1 MPDPLGVGLL
11 HGGLLHVFAFGEDL
25 FHSCYVVSTNCWQ
38 ANIAPERPAWRWR
51 QNGKKPSKEE
61 KDIIQKC
68 LHYFVLVFLQIIYYY
83 IFLQE
88 KTLTTGKWKL
98 HRWQCPSRFPLSE
111 WKCHVQHWR
120 QSWAQTWS
128 RPAWLSGRRSISSA
142 EYAALRGHPNGKRF
156 YQYVV
161 WRKKL
166 FFQKSTTFQLQ
177 GNFFNVTVTIKE
189 DIFQQLVK
197 TIEMIITDTANST
210 ASTTT
215 HNILNNSKVEYSKRI
230 KLIKAC

>member
-38 ANIAPERPAWRWR
+38 ANIAPERPAWRWM
-51 QNGKKPSKEE
+51 QDGDKPRREE
-61 KDIIQKC
+61 KDILSIIKKC
-68 LHYFVLVFLQIIYYY
+68 HLFY
-83 IFLQE
+83 ISFHHLLLDFSPKKKK

-98 HRWQCPSRFPLSE
+98 HRWQCPSTSPLSE

-142 EYAALRGHPNGKRF
+142 EYAALRGHPNGKRWKTQHSS
-156 YQYVV
+156 YKVISY
-161 WRKKL
+161 
-166 FFQKSTTFQLQ
+166 
-177 GNFFNVTVTIKE
+177 FNVTVTIKE
-189 DIFQQLVK
+189 DIFQQFG
-197 TIEMIITDTANST
+197 E
-210 ASTTT
+210 
-215 HNILNNSKVEYSKRI
+215 NNGNDHKWYSKFYC
-230 KLIKAC
+230 KYHYS